1 MRTLKTVF
9 LLAGLLAFSVTA
21 LAQPYL
27 HWAKAI
33 GDVDSEEMRGVV
45 TDASGNVYTIGYF
58 YGTLDFDPGP
68 GTTTLTAVG
77 QSDIFLQ
84 KLDASGN
91 LVWVKS
97 MGGAD
102 YDFGNAITID
112 ATGNLYVTGAFQTT
126 ADFDP
131 GAGTTNLVSAGDY
144 DVFVAKLDANGT
156 LLWARGMGGANY
168 STASAIAVDASG
180 NVYTTGPF
188 WSSGDFDPGAGT
200 VTLTSA
206 GITDVFLS
214 KLDAS
219 GNYVWAKAL
228 GGTGQEESFSLAL
241 DASGNVYTTGFF
253 NGTVDFD
260 PGAGTATRTAVGSED
275 VFVSKLNAAGSY
287 VWAKSFGGTINDRGQ
302 SIAVD
307 GSGNVYTTGYFQGTA
322 DLDPGAGTANF
333 TSAGNT
339 DLFTVKLD
347 ASGNYLWAHG
357 LGDTNYD
364 QGKAVKIDGSG
375 NVYTTGVFSGS
386 VDFNP
391 GAGTFNLSSSSGT
404 DMYIAKYSAAG
415 NFLWAGAIGGYNDMP
430 SALVLDASG
439 NVFVSGYFQ
448 GTADF
453 NPGAGVYNLTGPG
466 SYDIFLVKV
475 SETVPLP
482 LTLASFTATSTDD
495 IVQLQWKTVFEQN
508 TARFEVERSRDG
520 RHFET
525 IATVAAAGNST
536 GERNYQWLDGQPLT
550 PAGYYR
556 LKMVDLDHA
565 VRYSLVVLVRPDS
578 KKKLAVFPNPAG
590 SVINVSLTNTQAT
603 EIRLQDMAGTIV
615 RKIPVE
621 QQGYVTTAIDLSGLP
636 SGVYLLKAAGET
648 VRFLKINP

>member
-27 HWAKAI
+27 HWAKEI
-33 GDVDSEEMRGVV
+33 GDVGTEEVRGVV
-45 TDASGNVYTIGYF
+45 TDASGNVYTTGYF

-84 KLDASGN
+84 KLDAAGN
-91 LVWVKS
+91 LLWVKS

-131 GAGTTNLVSAGDY
+131 GAVTTNLVSAGDY

-168 STASAIAVDASG
+168 STASAITVDASG
-180 NVYTTGPF
+180 NVYTTGSF

-219 GNYVWAKAL
+219 GNYVWAKAM
-228 GGTGQEESFSLAL
+228 GGTGQDESYSLAL
-241 DASGNVYTTGFF
+241 DASGNVYTTGYF

-260 PGAGTATRTAVGSED
+260 PGAGTATRTAAGSAD
-275 VFVSKLNAAGSY
+275 IFVSKLNTSGTY
-287 VWAKSFGGTINDRGQ
+287 VWAKSFGGASDDMGQ
-302 SIAVD
+302 SITVD
-307 GSGNVYTTGYFQGTA
+307 GSGNVYTVGKFQGTV
-322 DLDPGAGTANF
+322 DFDPGAGTVNR

-339 DLFTVKLD
+339 DLFTLKLD

-357 LGDTNYD
+357 MGDTGYD
-364 QGKAVKIDGSG
+364 QGKVVTVDGSG
-375 NVYTTGVFSGS
+375 NVYTTGIFSGT
-386 VDFNP
+386 VDFDP
-391 GAGTFNLSSSSGT
+391 GAGTFNLSSSGGT

-415 NFLWAGAIGGYNDMP
+415 NFLWAGAIGGYNDSP
-430 SALVLDASG
+430 SALVLDATG
-439 NVFVSGYFQ
+439 NLYVSGYFQ
-448 GTADF
+448 GTGDF
-453 NPGAGVYNLTGPG
+453 NPGTGVYTLTGPG
-466 SYDIFLVKV
+466 STDIFLVKV
-475 SETVPLP
+475 SETIPLP
-482 LTLASFTATSTDD
+482 LTLVSFTATSTAGA
-495 IVQLQWKTVFEQN
+495 VQLQWKTVFEQN

-525 IATVAAAGNST
+525 IAMVAAAGNSSS
-536 GERNYQWLDGQPLT
+536 ERSYQCLDGQPLT

-556 LKMVDLDHA
+556 LKMVDVDHS

-578 KKKLAVFPNPAG
+578 KQKLVAFPNPAG
-590 SVINVSLTNTQAT
+590 SVINVSLNNRQAT
-603 EIRLQDMAGTIV
+603 EIHLQDMAGITV
-615 RKIPVE
+615 RKIPVA
-621 QQGYVTTAIDLSGLP
+621 QQGQVTTAIDLSGLP
-636 SGVYLLKAAGET
+636 TGVYLLKAAGET
-648 VRFLKINP
+648 IRILKL

>member
-1 MRTLKTVF
+1 M
-9 LLAGLLAFSVTA
+9 AGLLALSVTA

-27 HWAKAI
+27 HWAKTI
-33 GDVDSEEMRGVV
+33 GDVGTEEMRGMV
-45 TDASGNVYTIGYF
+45 TDASGNVYNIGYF

-68 GTTTLTAVG
+68 GTTALTAVG

-91 LVWVKS
+91 LLWVKS

-112 ATGNLYVTGAFQTT
+112 ATGNLYMTGSFQTT

-131 GAGTTNLVSAGDY
+131 GAGTTNLVSAGGY
-144 DVFVAKLDANGT
+144 DNFVVKLDAAGT
-156 LLWARGMGGANY
+156 LLWARGMGGADDSYGN
-168 STASAIAVDASG
+168 AIAVDGSG
-180 NVYTTGPF
+180 NVYTTGSF
-188 WSSGDFDPGAGT
+188 WLSGDFDPGAGT

-219 GNYVWAKAL
+219 GNYVWAKVL
-228 GGTGQEESFSLAL
+228 GGTGQDESYSLAL

-253 NGTVDFD
+253 GGTVDFD
-260 PGAGTATRTAVGSED
+260 PGAGTATRTAAGTVD
-275 VFVSKLNAAGSY
+275 IFVSKLNTSGSY
-287 VWAKSFGGTINDRGQ
+287 VWAKSFGGTSDDMGQ
-302 SIAVD
+302 SITVD
-307 GSGNVYTTGYFQGTA
+307 GSGNVYTVGKFQGTV
-322 DLDPGAGTANF
+322 DFDPGAGTVNR

-339 DLFTVKLD
+339 DLFTLKLD

-357 LGDTNYD
+357 MGNTDYD
-364 QGKAVKIDGSG
+364 QGKLVKVDGSG
-375 NVYTTGVFSGS
+375 NVYTTGIFSGT
-386 VDFNP
+386 VDFDP
-391 GAGTFNLSSSSGT
+391 GAGTFNLSSSGGT

-415 NFLWAGAIGGYNDMP
+415 NFLWAGSIGGYNDSP
-430 SALVLDASG
+430 SAMVLDPTG
-439 NVFVSGYFQ
+439 NLFVGGYFQ
-448 GTADF
+448 GAGDF
-453 NPGAGVYNLTGPG
+453 NPGAGVYTLTGPG

-482 LTLASFTATSTDD
+482 LTLVSFTATSTAD

-520 RHFET
+520 RHYET
-525 IATVAAAGNST
+525 IATVAAAGNSSS
-536 GERNYQWLDGQPLT
+536 EQSYQCQDGQPLT

-556 LKMVDLDHA
+556 LKMVDADHS

-590 SVINVSLTNTQAT
+590 SVINVSLNSTQAT

-636 SGVYLLKAAGET
+636 TGVYLLKAGSET
-648 VRFLKINP
+648 VRFLKINPR